1 MNLTRGSPCHL
12 ESPDLGLNPKCM
24 ASDYLPLGTSEWVFI
39 AITGSIF
46 QMIIWEAKHVGCWA
60 ANWPR
65 SSGTAV
71 PCSASASLSYGNDTL
86 LSSGGF
92 TFLTFCPH
100 GLRRAHPG
108 SGGGCATQAWPVSI
122 FRFEPHDDSEMDK
135 LPSQPKERES
145 WLLLGCFVLFF

>member
-1 MNLTRGSPCHL
+1 M

-24 ASDYLPLGTSEWVFI
+24 ASDCLPLGTSEWVFI

-46 QMIIWEAKHVGCWA
+46 QVIIWEAKHVGCWA

-122 FRFEPHDDSEMDK
+122 FRFENMDK
-135 LPSQPKERES
+135 LPRNGQVTQSTQGERI
-145 WLLLGCFVLFF
+145 LAFVGLFCFVFLKRRP